1 MSEARL
7 NFYETAVGAKFSQQI
22 HQAAAVV
29 SGSTLPYST
38 QELVR
43 IRASQLNGSSFCLD
57 IHFKDA
63 LGIGDTPLRLNLV
76 ACWRDAGVFTGAERA
91 ALALTEQGTR
101 LGAGRQ
107 GVSDDTWA
115 DASKVYDPDQ
125 LAALV
130 AQVALINAFNRINV
144 ITGQRAGRTDLVQF
158 HEHEHRHPR
167 QH

>member
-1 MSEARL
+1 V
-7 NFYETAVGAKFSQQI
+7 T
-22 HQAAAVV
+22 H
-29 SGSTLPYST
+29 
-38 QELVR
+38 
-43 IRASQLNGSSFCLD
+43 
-57 IHFKDA
+57 
-63 LGIGDTPLRLNLV
+63 PLRLNLV